1 MNKNKYILVKTNV
14 DFINPQEEATYK
26 DKSREKDKIND
37 KNYLYKT
44 EKKKQKKNLIMN
56 MVKENIEEENNEEN
70 KDKNNIN
77 EEVLNINKDIEEKK
91 EEDPVISHINLQGKI
106 LDDDI
111 KNSSKL
117 IIEEIDGNLFN
128 GEKIEINASGMV
140 GGRGKNDGF
149 TIFGQKNIN
158 KEDKSDSNSKNN
170 NENNLNNINNQKGES
185 NFIFK
190 PDFELNINENLFY
203 PYIFAIYYKKEKNS
217 YYIRAFS
224 GKGSDNKI
232 LFIKLKN
239 KCKFVLKQKELIS
252 AGDKIFQITP
262 IENNCLEIIHL
273 LRKKVNNNCHKEI
286 FDGTKNK
293 KVTLGRSKDC
303 DFSFPKDKSFS
314 RFQTT
319 FEFDENKKEW
329 SIVDGKENK
338 SSTNGT
344 WIFGTHSFLIKEE
357 MIVEILSSKIKITE
371 IKKENINDKVHDNN
385 DFNEKNDEANN
396 NKDNNEKND
405 IKENNENSEKNGN
418 I

>member
-149 TIFGQKNIN
+149 TIFASVLIGSIAMV
-158 KEDKSDSNSKNN
+158 S
-170 NENNLNNINNQKGES
+170 
-185 NFIFK
+185 FMVCF
-190 PDFELNINENLFY
+190 LFLK
-203 PYIFAIYYKKEKNS
+203 FSVTYY
-217 YYIRAFS
+217 
-224 GKGSDNKI
+224 
-232 LFIKLKN
+232 
-239 KCKFVLKQKELIS
+239 
-252 AGDKIFQITP
+252 
-262 IENNCLEIIHL
+262 
-273 LRKKVNNNCHKEI
+273 
-286 FDGTKNK
+286 
-293 KVTLGRSKDC
+293 
-303 DFSFPKDKSFS
+303 
-314 RFQTT
+314 
-319 FEFDENKKEW
+319 
-329 SIVDGKENK
+329 
-338 SSTNGT
+338 
-344 WIFGTHSFLIKEE
+344 
-357 MIVEILSSKIKITE
+357 
-371 IKKENINDKVHDNN
+371 
-385 DFNEKNDEANN
+385 
-396 NKDNNEKND
+396 
-405 IKENNENSEKNGN
+405 
-418 I
+418 